1 MKFAGI
7 FAFFAALMLTFGNA
21 MAVPAGKTV
30 VMDSAEGKVT
40 FDGKLHAGKGLK
52 CADCHQKPKLFE
64 MKAGKDKMTMKDMDE
79 GKFCGACHD
88 GKKAKPDVKDKGAC
102 TTCHKK

>member
-21 MAVPAGKTV
+21 MAVPAGKTIEF
-30 VMDSAEGKVT
+30 DSPEGKVV
-40 FDGKLHAGKGLK
+40 FDGKLHAGKGAK
-52 CADCHQKPKLFE
+52 CGDCHTKPKLFE
-64 MKAGKDKMTMKDMDE
+64 MKKGKSNITKKDIND

-88 GKKAKPDVKDKGAC
+88 GKKSFGVTDKAAC
-102 TTCHKK
+102 GKCHKK